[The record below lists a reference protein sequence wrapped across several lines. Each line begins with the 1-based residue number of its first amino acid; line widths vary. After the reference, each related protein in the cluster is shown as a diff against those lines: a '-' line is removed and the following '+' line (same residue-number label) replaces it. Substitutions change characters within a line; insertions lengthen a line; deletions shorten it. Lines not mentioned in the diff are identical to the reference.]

1 MKEKTITV
9 KDYFEGEIQV
19 TQAEYIERWTKD
31 SQAHKLIQYGEH
43 FESMNDKIKQI
54 EKLYEELAIQ
64 SFNIVWERNAER
76 QLETIGE

>member
-43 FESMNDKIKQI
+43 FESMNDKINQI

>member
-1 MKEKTITV
+1 MKTKTITV

-19 TQAEYIERWTKD
+19 TQAEYIERWAKD

-43 FESMNDKIKQI
+43 FESMNDKVKQI

-64 SFNIVWERNAER
+64 SFNIVWEREAQK
-76 QLETIGE
+76 QLATIGE

>member
-19 TQAEYIERWTKD
+19 TQAEYIERWSKD

-43 FESMNDKIKQI
+43 FDSMNSKVQQI
-54 EKLYEELAIQ
+54 EKLIEELAIQ

>member
-19 TQAEYIERWTKD
+19 TQADYIERWSKD

-43 FESMNDKIKQI
+43 FDSMNSKVQQI
-54 EKLYEELAIQ
+54 EKLIEELAIQ

>member
-19 TQAEYIERWTKD
+19 TQAEYIERWSKD

-43 FESMNDKIKQI
+43 FNSMNSKVQQI
-54 EKLYEELAIQ
+54 EKLIEELAIQ